1 MTVTFDR
8 SVASSI
14 MEAGY
19 NYTPTGNST
28 IAVDFDSDRDIYD
41 ALADAGLD
49 HLADSVIYTNYYEV
63 NWEWNLSS
71 LQIRASQTMQRMWRN
86 QTPQRLSI
94 I

>member
-8 SVASSI
+8 SVSSSLL
-14 MEAGY
+14 EAGY
-19 NYTPTGNST
+19 SYTPTGNST

-63 NWEWNLSS
+63 N
-71 LQIRASQTMQRMWRN
+71 
-86 QTPQRLSI
+86 
-94 I
+94 

>member
-1 MTVTFDR
+1 MPTMTVTFDR

-28 IAVDFDSDRDIYD
+28 ISVDFDSNKDIYD

-49 HLADSVIYTNYYEV
+49 HIADSVIYTNYYEI
-63 NWEWNLSS
+63 N
-71 LQIRASQTMQRMWRN
+71 
-86 QTPQRLSI
+86 
-94 I
+94 

>member
-28 IAVDFDSDRDIYD
+28 IAAVSYT
-41 ALADAGLD
+41 
-49 HLADSVIYTNYYEV
+49 HLTLPTILLV
-63 NWEWNLSS
+63 
-71 LQIRASQTMQRMWRN
+71 
-86 QTPQRLSI
+86 
-94 I
+94 

>member
-28 IAVDFDSDRDIYD
+28 ISVEFDTDKDIFD
-41 ALADAGLD
+41 ALADAGLE
-49 HLADSVIYTNYYEV
+49 HIADSVIYTNYYELIWCQNV
-63 NWEWNLSS
+63 QGMW
-71 LQIRASQTMQRMWRN
+71 RSQTTRPIS
-86 QTPQRLSI
+86 TI
-94 I
+94 

>member
-28 IAVDFDSDRDIYD
+28 IAVEFDSNKDIYD
-41 ALADAGLD
+41 ILEREGLD
-49 HLADSVIYTNYYEV
+49 HLADSIIYTNYYEV
-63 NWEWNLSS
+63 N
-71 LQIRASQTMQRMWRN
+71 
-86 QTPQRLSI
+86 
-94 I
+94 

>member
-71 LQIRASQTMQRMWRN
+71 LQIRASKTMQRMWRN

>member
-1 MTVTFDR
+1 MPTMTVTFDR

-28 IAVDFDSDRDIYD
+28 IAVDFDSDKDIYD

-49 HLADSVIYTNYYEV
+49 HIADSIIYTNYYEV
-63 NWEWNLSS
+63 N
-71 LQIRASQTMQRMWRN
+71 
-86 QTPQRLSI
+86 
-94 I
+94 

>member
-1 MTVTFDR
+1 MPTMQVTFDR

-14 MEAGY
+14 LEAGY
-19 NYTPTGNST
+19 SYNPTGNST

-63 NWEWNLSS
+63 N
-71 LQIRASQTMQRMWRN
+71 
-86 QTPQRLSI
+86 
-94 I
+94 